1 MSGSSWKRVVCYG
14 AFLAAGAFALQWLD
28 YLGLARLHSEGVY
41 VVLVAIAFLALGIYV
56 GARLWAA
63 PKLAGLAGNPQAVAS
78 LGISPRELTVL
89 QRLAAGQSN
98 KEIASELDISPNTIK
113 THVGQLFDKL
123 GAKSRTDAIKR
134 ARELGIVR

>member
-1 MSGSSWKRVVCYG
+1 
-14 AFLAAGAFALQWLD
+14 
-28 YLGLARLHSEGVY
+28 
-41 VVLVAIAFLALGIYV
+41 
-56 GARLWAA
+56 
-63 PKLAGLAGNPQAVAS
+63 LAGNPQAVAS

>member
-1 MSGSSWKRVVCYG
+1 MSGSRWKRVVCYG
-14 AFLAAGAFALQWLD
+14 AFLAAGTFALQWLD
-28 YLGLARLHSEGVY
+28 YLGLARFHSEGVY

-63 PKLAGLAGNPQAVAS
+63 PKLAPFAGNPEAVAS

-89 QRLAAGQSN
+89 QRLTAGKSN
-98 KEIASELDISPNTIK
+98 KEIAAELDISPNTIK

-123 GAKSRTDAIKR
+123 GAKSRTDAINR
-134 ARELGIVR
+134 ARGLGIVR